1 MFKLLT
7 LVGARPQ
14 FIKSA
19 AISRAIRQSFSSEIN
34 EILVHSGQHFD
45 PQMSDLFF
53 QELNL
58 SVPDYK
64 FVLKSSGHSNQTAE
78 ILQHLD
84 RVIKKES
91 PHAILV
97 YGDTNTT
104 LAGALV
110 ATKNKTPLIHVEA
123 GLRSFNKSMPEEIN
137 RLLTDHCSSLLFCP
151 GENAIDHLASEGII
165 HSPMG
170 KCSAD
175 KPKVFK
181 CGDIMYDNSLFFSE
195 KMRQEQYVPTY
206 SFKDF
211 LLFTMHRPYN
221 TDNPE
226 RLRSICEMLL
236 SFSNQQQKK
245 IVFPLH
251 PRTKKALK
259 YSLDEQSYFTFMNHP
274 LIEIITPVS
283 FKEMISFQQSCELVI
298 TDSGGV
304 QKEAYFFEKPCLILR
319 SETEWVEII
328 DTKMAVLVD
337 IDKNELNANFELLTA
352 MDPNFPKLFGDGN
365 SAAFIC
371 RKIIENLV

>member
-19 AISRAIRQSFSSEIN
+19 AISRAIRESFSSEII
-34 EILVHSGQHFD
+34 EILVHSGQHYD
-45 PQMSDLFF
+45 SQMSDLFF

-58 SVPDYK
+58 SLPDYK
-64 FVLKSSGHSNQTAE
+64 FDLKSSGHSDQTAE

-84 RVIKKES
+84 LVIQKES

-110 ATKNKTPLIHVEA
+110 ASKNKIPLIHVEA

-137 RLLTDHCSSLLFCP
+137 RLLSDHCSSLLFCP
-151 GENAIDHLASEGII
+151 GENAIDNLANEGII

-175 KPKVFK
+175 TPKVFK
-181 CGDIMYDNSLFFSE
+181 CGDIMYDNSLFFSQ
-195 KMRQEQYVPTY
+195 KMSQDHYVPTY

-211 LLFTMHRPYN
+211 LLFTMHRPFN
-221 TDNPE
+221 TDDPE
-226 RLRSICEMLL
+226 RLRSICEILL
-236 SFSNQQQKK
+236 TFSNQQQKK

-259 YSLDEQSYFTFMNHP
+259 YSLDERAYFAFMNDP
-274 LIEIITPVS
+274 LIEIINPVS
-283 FKEMISFQQSCELVI
+283 FKEMISFQQTCELVI

-319 SETEWVEII
+319 QETEWNQIINQGAAMLVEANLE
-328 DTKMAVLVD
+328 DLTKKYL
-337 IDKNELNANFELLTA
+337 FLTKGHIKY
-352 MDPNFPKLFGDGN
+352 PKLFGVGD
-365 SAAFIC
+365 SASFIC
-371 RKIIENLV
+371 HKILEELI